1 MMDYHH
7 GCGLPKAEG
16 ILDRVQ
22 QVLQA
27 ELRCRRLLLAI
38 VSDRDRDCER
48 PYGKEQEEEEQ
59 V

>member
-1 MMDYHH
+1 MDYHH

-27 ELRCRRLLLAI
+27 VAI

-59 V
+59 DLLQS